1 MKIIDVKKNLQESE
15 IIMQNIIDDMLP
27 YITKLDYIIDID
39 KNSATITHTI
49 PREKVT
55 WLGKSYDT
63 YPLIELHQTAIYS
76 AHDGLTA
83 RYWRN
88 SKRKKE
94 YIKQFKDVL
103 KKYDKYV
110 DRLTIWDII

>member
-1 MKIIDVKKNLQESE
+1 MKVIDVKKNLQESE
-15 IIMQNIIDDMLP
+15 TIMQNIINDMLP
-27 YITKLDYIIDID
+27 YLTKIDYTIDID
-39 KNSATITHTI
+39 SDGATINQTI

-63 YPLIELHQTAIYS
+63 YHLLEIHPTCIYS
-76 AHDGLTA
+76 THDGLTA

-110 DRLTIWDII
+110 DRLIIWDMI